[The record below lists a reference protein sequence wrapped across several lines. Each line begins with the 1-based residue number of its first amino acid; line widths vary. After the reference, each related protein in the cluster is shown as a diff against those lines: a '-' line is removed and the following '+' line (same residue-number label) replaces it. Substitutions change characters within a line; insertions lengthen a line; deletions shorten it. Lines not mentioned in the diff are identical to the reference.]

1 MLNLFVGFKHIIN
14 REDEEEE
21 NTKKKVFFLFYFKFN
36 IKLQKLD

>member
-21 NTKKKVFFLFYFKFN
+21 NRKKKISFCFISNLILNFKN
-36 IKLQKLD
+36 